1 MPRILRTSARTRT
14 AAQEEIRMLLDAGLV
29 KVMVIRGNA
38 SQVDLEMRKALPEA
52 LKVEA
57 ELP

>member
-1 MPRILRTSARTRT
+1 
-14 AAQEEIRMLLDAGLV
+14 MLLDAGLV